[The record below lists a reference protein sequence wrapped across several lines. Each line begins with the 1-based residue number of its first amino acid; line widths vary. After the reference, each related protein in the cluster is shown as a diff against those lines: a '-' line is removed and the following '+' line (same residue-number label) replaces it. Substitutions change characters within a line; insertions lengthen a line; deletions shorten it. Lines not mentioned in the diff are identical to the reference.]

1 MMQRPVGSETF
12 AGVARASDAVLADPD
27 SPAAWA
33 AYIDQCLMIGMD
45 HWADLG
51 IDYAQA
57 DAEDREMILID
68 KFGVWPLGTRLML
81 AEAAAGLSRLLKRP
95 SAD

>member
-1 MMQRPVGSETF
+1 MMQRPEGSDTF
-12 AGVARASDAVLADPD
+12 AGVERAADVVLADPN

-33 AYIDQCLMIGMD
+33 AYIDQCLMVGMD

-57 DAEDREMILID
+57 DLEDREAILID

-81 AEAAAGLSRLLKRP
+81 AEAAAGLGRLLKRSP
-95 SAD
+95 AE